1 MKTFKHEGKLA
12 IEIPE
17 DIKTKLGLVE
27 NTELEFLEIEPGLI
41 ALVTPE
47 YIASSVKD
55 SMVSKLITKLAAKT
69 TPTTNSLPSSANK
82 PPAASASTL
91 VKIKQN
97 GIMIIQNEFQARK
110 MAEELSMDLK
120 KGEVIGAHVDKKFY
134 FLSKQYYEIYA
145 ARVKS
150 AIGKDSKVEEIVEK
164 SKSSQDTVNAI
175 ISILKEQG
183 ELLEKTKGKYT
194 LI

>member
-1 MKTFKHEGKLA
+1 MKIFKHEGKLV

-41 ALVTPE
+41 ALTTPE

-55 SMVSKLITKLAAKT
+55 SMVSKLIAKLAAKT
-69 TPTTNSLPSSANK
+69 TPTTNSLPTTANK
-82 PPAASASTL
+82 TPAASASTL

-120 KGEVIGAHVDKKFY
+120 KGEIIGAHVDKKFY
-134 FLSKQYYEIYA
+134 FLSKQYYEIYS

-150 AIGKDSKVEEIVEK
+150 AIGKDSKVDEIVEK
-164 SKSSQDTVNAI
+164 SKSSLDTVLAV

>member
-1 MKTFKHEGKLA
+1 MKTFKHDGKLA

-17 DIKTKLGLVE
+17 DLKTKLGLVE
-27 NTELEFLEIEPGLI
+27 NTEFELLEIEPGLI

-47 YIASSVKD
+47 YVTSSVKD
-55 SMVSKLITKLAAKT
+55 SMVSKLIAKLAAKT
-69 TPTTNSLPSSANK
+69 TPTTNSLPSAANK
-82 PPAASASTL
+82 TPAANASTL

-134 FLSKQYYEIYA
+134 FLSKQYYEIYS

-150 AIGKDSKVEEIVEK
+150 VIGKDSKIEEIVEK
-164 SKSSQDTVNAI
+164 SKSSLDTVNAI